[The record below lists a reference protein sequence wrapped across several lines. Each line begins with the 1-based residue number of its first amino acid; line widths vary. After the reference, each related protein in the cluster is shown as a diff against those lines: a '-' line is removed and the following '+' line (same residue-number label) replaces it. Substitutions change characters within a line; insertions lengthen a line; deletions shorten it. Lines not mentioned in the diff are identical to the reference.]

1 MSFIPTIGLSAG
13 ASKQSGDRIGQ
24 TGQTVPYLVPQYQ
37 YNSGLNMSVDL
48 LDGGT
53 RFYRLRTAKANVEAS
68 EANEVLQEYNVA
80 LSVKQ
85 QYYAVL
91 AAREMEA
98 AAQAQLDQA
107 SEQLKQA
114 SAKVAAGA
122 ATKSDSL
129 RAIIQV
135 GNAQL
140 SLIQARNNLNIAN
153 ASLTRLVATPFVVTA
168 TPEDS
173 SGTMELTADSTEI
186 AALALRGPA
195 VVQSEASYSAAKA
208 NVRSSLSL
216 YVPTV
221 SARFNRGGAGL
232 DKGFGWGNENY
243 AYSQTM
249 SFSLNFPFFN
259 QGAREEQIVRTRV
272 AEDVAEAQL
281 RDTKLAAQQQLTQ
294 YLSAFRSAEQR
305 VQIQLALSE
314 APRWSDPRM
323 AQTGQPHLA
332 RSLAHTALHVTQ
344 AMNGWLPAE
353 PAISIDVPT
362 FLDPSRAPEGKHV
375 MRIQV
380 LEIPTRPRG
389 DAADGIDVGD
399 GTWTAELKQRY
410 AAEASEVVSV
420 ARADFGR
427 HLAQE
432 VVKWEDMVRKSG
444 ITKH

>member
-1 MSFIPTIGLSAG
+1 MSFIPTLSFNAG
-13 ASKQSGDRIGQ
+13 TSKQSGDRIGQ
-24 TGQTVPYLVPQYQ
+24 QGNIVPFLVSQYQ
-37 YNSGLNMSVDL
+37 YSSGLNMNVDL

-53 RFYRLRTAKANVEAS
+53 RFYRLRTAKANVDAS

-80 LSVKQ
+80 LNVKQ

-91 AAREMEA
+91 AAREMEG

-107 SEQLKQA
+107 TEQLKTA

-168 TPEDS
+168 TPDDS
-173 SGTMELTADSTEI
+173 SGTMELNADSTEI

-195 VVQSEASYSAAKA
+195 VVQSEATYAAAKA
-208 NVRSSLSL
+208 NARSSVSL

-232 DKGFGWGNENY
+232 DKGFGWGNNQY
-243 AYSQTM
+243 AYSQTV

-259 QGAREEQIVRTRV
+259 QGAREEQIVRSRV
-272 AEDVAEAQL
+272 AEDVAQAQL

-294 YLSAFRSAEQR
+294 YLSAFRSAQQR
-305 VQIQLALSE
+305 VQIQLASVE
-314 APRWSDPRM
+314 A
-323 AQTGQPHLA
+323 
-332 RSLAHTALHVTQ
+332 
-344 AMNGWLPAE
+344 AE
-353 PAISIDVPT
+353 EDLRVQQRRYQLGAST
-362 FLDPSRAPEGKHV
+362 FLDVLSS
-375 MRIQV
+375 QV
-380 LEIPTRPRG
+380 TLN
-389 DAADGIDVGD
+389 
-399 GTWTAELKQRY
+399 Q
-410 AAEASEVVSV
+410 
-420 ARADFGR
+420 ARAALIQARFDAR
-427 HLAQE
+427 VAKAQIE
-432 VVKWEDMVRKSG
+432 TLTGKDM
-444 ITKH
+444 